1 MKSAK
6 NLNLYFKFHKNRIFC
21 DYMKKILISTL
32 LASFLLGGCQNKAE
46 EPGVIARVNGKPI
59 YLSQL
64 DYKYDLKH
72 DGGEE
77 YVPSVNQV
85 RTEYG
90 QILGDL
96 IVRELVSQELEERG
110 IPVSDKELEDAENEV
125 RSDYPDDAF
134 EQILIEEYIDLKAW
148 RSQLKYQLAM
158 DKFYHEILRPEI
170 KIDYKEAEEYYRTH
184 LSDFYQPAGYR
195 FVMVKGFAKDLVLK
209 GVDLFREGVSPAA
222 VSAKLRKV
230 SVREVWI
237 RDGQIPSSWKPF
249 VEKLEPGEASSVIN
263 QGKQVLCLIL
273 KEKKPATLLTPLQ
286 AYPKVEMVLLER
298 KLKDKFELWLQ
309 KELQTAK
316 VKISKDLLPE
326 GEDGPSVITD
336 GLKGQQ

>member
-1 MKSAK
+1 
-6 NLNLYFKFHKNRIFC
+6 
-21 DYMKKILISTL
+21 MKKILISTL
-32 LASFLLGGCQNKAE
+32 LASLLLGGCQNKSE
-46 EPGVIARVNGKPI
+46 EPGVVARVNGKPI

-72 DGGEE
+72 DGSEG

-90 QILGDL
+90 QILGDI
-96 IVRELVSQELEERG
+96 IVQELVSQELEERG
-110 IPVSDKELEDAENEV
+110 IPVSDKELKDAEDEV
-125 RSDYPDDAF
+125 RSDYPDDSF
-134 EQILIEEYIDLKAW
+134 EQILIEEYVDINAW

-158 DKFYHEILRPEI
+158 EKFYREILRPEI

-195 FVMVKGFAKDLVLK
+195 FVMIKGFAKDLVLK
-209 GVDLFREGVSPAA
+209 GVDLYREGLKPVAIS
-222 VSAKLRKV
+222 SKLRKV

-263 QGKQVLCLIL
+263 QDKQVLCLIL
-273 KEKKPATLLTPLQ
+273 EEKKPATLLTPLQ
-286 AYPKVEMVLLER
+286 AYPKVETVLLEK
-298 KLKDKFELWLQ
+298 KLKDKFESWL
-309 KELQTAK
+309 EAEMQTAK
-316 VKISKDLLPE
+316 VNISKDLLPE
-326 GEDGPSVITD
+326 IENEVTVKATGDTEQP
-336 GLKGQQ
+336 